1 VGDADDARDP
11 RGRRRRGDRRLAF
24 RPRTQDDLAPSG
36 ARRRVQANLAAL
48 ELLRTLQADERQ
60 ATAGEQHVLAR
71 WSSWGA
77 VPEIFDE
84 ARTEWAPERERLHAL
99 LDDRAYAAAR
109 RTTINAH
116 YTDPAYV
123 QAIWTALGDLGFD
136 GGVVLEPGAGAGT
149 FIGMAPD
156 SAEMIGVELDPTSAA
171 IAAALY
177 PNATIRK
184 ESFADTPYRAGHFDA
199 TIGNVPFADVRL
211 HDPRHNRG
219 GHSLHNHCIIKSL
232 ALTRPGGIVAVL
244 TSRYTLDAQNPAA
257 RREINALADVVG
269 AVRLP
274 TGAHQ
279 RGAGTQV
286 ITDLLILRRRE
297 ADTAPASTIWEH
309 SRALGLDDSGDLRV
323 NAYFDEHPDH
333 VLGAYAVSTGQYGA
347 PALQVRAL
355 TNADVGGDLA
365 RALADITTGA
375 QNAGLTM
382 TTRPTGTV
390 LAQRAALAPAT
401 GLWDGHLTAQPDG
414 SFTRVLDG
422 EHAPADVPAS
432 QRVELQALL
441 GLRDTAKALLTAEA
455 ASVEDTDETD
465 RLRAQLR
472 DRYSAYTAR
481 YGPINRFSTRATG
494 HTDPAT
500 GERRLA
506 RVVPR
511 VMHTL
516 RSDPFAPLVM
526 ALESFDETTQT
537 AIPATMLSQRTL
549 VARMPVLGVD
559 NPDDALAVCVEAHGR
574 VDLEEIA
581 ALLGATA
588 QEARDVLGE
597 LVYDDPG
604 SGELVPAAE
613 YLSGN
618 VRDKLDVAIAAA
630 RPELEVNVA
639 ALREV
644 IPEDLGMD
652 DVQGRLG
659 AAWIDADTHQEFLR
673 EILDDPTLV
682 VEHPGAAM
690 WGVRGVNRS
699 VAANNEWGTD
709 RMAAPAI
716 AKAVLEQRPVQ
727 VTDEVEP
734 GRRVVNAGETA
745 AAVEKAEA
753 MQERFGDWIWE
764 DPDRGT
770 RLLAEYN
777 RRFNALV
784 LRDYTAEGERLTLP
798 GLAHAFAPRP
808 HQRAAVARMLNEP
821 AVGLFH
827 QVGAGKTA
835 EMVMGC
841 MELRRLGMVNKPAVV
856 VPNHMLEQFAREWL
870 QLYPQ
875 TRLLAASS
883 DDLADDKRRAFV
895 ARVATNDWDA
905 VLMTR
910 SAFERLPV
918 SADTA
923 AAYVERECEALRAML
938 DRAQGSHGLTVKRIE
953 KQLLRAEAALEKRL
967 DGPTDPGISFEESGI
982 DYLTVDE
989 FHAYKNLRTA
999 SNIRDAAIDGSNRA
1013 SDMHMKIE
1021 YLRNRHGAR
1030 VITAATAT
1038 PIANSVTEAHVMQRY
1053 LRPDLLAE
1061 AGVLDFDAWAATFG
1075 QTVTEIEMAPSGGG
1089 NYRMQTRFAKFQNV
1103 PEMLRLWHVF
1113 ADVKTAEDLNLPTP
1127 ALWPRPDGERLPQ
1140 TVVVEA
1146 SPEIAAYVADLGERA
1161 EAVRAKR
1168 VTPEEDNMLKISTD
1182 GRKAALDMRMV
1193 TGQASSTPSKLDV
1206 AAVKIASIWR
1216 ENRANVYRDPAS
1228 GEVSPRLGALQI
1240 VFCDLGTPRE
1250 TWNAY
1255 DELRDQ
1261 LSARGVPRDEIRF
1274 VHDAR
1279 NDAEKG
1285 RLFAAARAG
1294 QVAVLIGSTEKMGV
1308 GLNVQARAIAL
1319 HHIDCPWRPA
1329 DIEQRDGRILRQ
1341 GNQNPEVG
1349 NYRYAVEGSFDAYSW
1364 QTVERKARFIAQIM
1378 RGRLDVRE
1386 IDDIG
1391 DSALSF
1397 AEVKAL
1403 ASGDLLILDKAAA
1416 DAERTRLE
1424 RLQRAYQR
1432 NQHALARTSASAEA
1446 RFGRTARELAAIQ
1459 AAIAQRVDTRGDAFR
1474 MRVGDRRA
1482 IERPQAADLIRDWIA
1497 TNARGGIPYGR
1508 PQHPLGELGELG
1520 GFAVDA
1526 ALTRTLTAT
1535 PNVELSLRGV
1545 PAQPAT
1551 LGLDTVRQ
1559 DALSL
1564 VRQLERRIHDL
1575 PALAD
1580 RVEAAGVAAAEETAR
1595 AQHGLA
1601 QPFKHTDALKA
1612 ATARSREIA
1621 IEMQNRQKAQP
1632 EAATDSDT
1640 ADPSVVAAA
1649 EADRIAR
1656 ASFPT
1661 PVQGAPRGTAATP
1674 ARRPPAPGRDND
1686 VSR

>member
-1 VGDADDARDP
+1 
-11 RGRRRRGDRRLAF
+11 
-24 RPRTQDDLAPSG
+24 
-36 ARRRVQANLAAL
+36 
-48 ELLRTLQADERQ
+48 
-60 ATAGEQHVLAR
+60 
-71 WSSWGA
+71 
-77 VPEIFDE
+77 
-84 ARTEWAPERERLHAL
+84 
-99 LDDRAYAAAR
+99 
-109 RTTINAH
+109 
-116 YTDPAYV
+116 
-123 QAIWTALGDLGFD
+123 
-136 GGVVLEPGAGAGT
+136 
-149 FIGMAPD
+149 M
-156 SAEMIGVELDPTSAA
+156 
-171 IAAALY
+171 
-177 PNATIRK
+177 
-184 ESFADTPYRAGHFDA
+184 
-199 TIGNVPFADVRL
+199 
-211 HDPRHNRG
+211 
-219 GHSLHNHCIIKSL
+219 
-232 ALTRPGGIVAVL
+232 
-244 TSRYTLDAQNPAA
+244 
-257 RREINALADVVG
+257 
-269 AVRLP
+269 
-274 TGAHQ
+274 
-279 RGAGTQV
+279 
-286 ITDLLILRRRE
+286 
-297 ADTAPASTIWEH
+297 
-309 SRALGLDDSGDLRV
+309 
-323 NAYFDEHPDH
+323 
-333 VLGAYAVSTGQYGA
+333 
-347 PALQVRAL
+347 
-355 TNADVGGDLA
+355 
-365 RALADITTGA
+365 
-375 QNAGLTM
+375 
-382 TTRPTGTV
+382 
-390 LAQRAALAPAT
+390 
-401 GLWDGHLTAQPDG
+401 
-414 SFTRVLDG
+414 
-422 EHAPADVPAS
+422 
-432 QRVELQALL
+432 
-441 GLRDTAKALLTAEA
+441 
-455 ASVEDTDETD
+455 
-465 RLRAQLR
+465 
-472 DRYSAYTAR
+472 
-481 YGPINRFSTRATG
+481 
-494 HTDPAT
+494 
-500 GERRLA
+500 
-506 RVVPR
+506 
-511 VMHTL
+511 
-516 RSDPFAPLVM
+516 
-526 ALESFDETTQT
+526 
-537 AIPATMLSQRTL
+537 
-549 VARMPVLGVD
+549 LGVD
-559 NPDDALAVCVEAHGR
+559 NPDDALAVCVEANGR

-581 ALLGATA
+581 SLLGCTA
-588 QEARDVLGE
+588 DEARDALGE
-597 LVYDDPG
+597 LVYDDPA

-630 RPELEVNVA
+630 AERPELEVNVA
-639 ALREV
+639 ALRQV
-644 IPEDLGMD
+644 IPEDLRME

-690 WGVRGVNRS
+690 WGVKGVNRS

-709 RMAAPAI
+709 RMPAPAI

-727 VTDEVEP
+727 VTDELDD

-753 MQERFGDWIWE
+753 LQERFGEWIWE
-764 DPDRGT
+764 DPDRGA

-777 RRFNALV
+777 RRFNAIV

-798 GLAHAFAPRP
+798 GLAATFTPRP

-841 MELRRLGMVNKPAVV
+841 MELKRLGMVNKPAVV
-856 VPNHMLEQFAREWL
+856 VPNHMLEQFGREWL

-883 DDLADDKRRAFV
+883 DDLAGDKRRAFV

-918 SADTA
+918 SPETA
-923 AAYVERECEALRAML
+923 AAYVERECEELRTML

-967 DGPTDPGISFEESGI
+967 DAPKDAGISFEEAGL
-982 DYLTVDE
+982 DYVAADE
-989 FHAYKNLRTA
+989 FHSYKNLRTS

-1013 SDMHMKIE
+1013 TDMHMKIE
-1021 YLRNRHGAR
+1021 YLRSRHGAR

-1127 ALWPRPDGERLPQ
+1127 ALWPRPDGERLPE
-1140 TVVVEA
+1140 TVVIEA

-1193 TGQASSTPSKLDV
+1193 TGQPSSTPSKLDV
-1206 AAVKIASIWR
+1206 AAEKIAGIWR
-1216 ENRANVYRDPAS
+1216 EHRANVYRDPAS
-1228 GEVSPRLGALQI
+1228 GEASPRPGALQI

-1261 LSARGVPRDEIRF
+1261 LAARGVPRDEIRF

-1308 GLNVQARAIAL
+1308 GLNVQASAIAL

-1403 ASGDLLILDKAAA
+1403 ASGDPLILDKAAA

-1432 NQHALARTSASAEA
+1432 NQHALARTHASAEA
-1446 RFGRTARELAAIQ
+1446 RFDRTARELAAIQ

-1474 MRVGDRRA
+1474 MTVGDRRA
-1482 IERPQAADLIRDWIA
+1482 SERPQAADLIRDWIA
-1497 TNARGGIPYGR
+1497 SNARGGIPYGR

-1526 ALTRTLTAT
+1526 ALKRTLTAT

-1545 PAQPAT
+1545 PTQPAS
-1551 LGLDTVRQ
+1551 LDLDTVRQ

-1564 VRQLERRIHDL
+1564 VRQLERRIQDL

-1580 RVEAAGVAAAEETAR
+1580 RVEAAGIAAAEEAAR

-1601 QPFKHTDALKA
+1601 QPFKHADALKA
-1612 ATARSREIA
+1612 ATARSSEIA
-1621 IEMQNRQKAQP
+1621 IEMQNRQQAQP
-1632 EAATDSDT
+1632 EAAAEGEP
-1640 ADPSVVAAA
+1640 ADPRAAAAA
-1649 EADRIAR
+1649 EIDRIAR

-1674 ARRPPAPGRDND
+1674 ARRPPPAPGRDND